1 MPVPPSRQPVF
12 GGSITARPFASPRS
26 VRLLAAAAGV
36 LLATAC
42 WSPPPDARPAIGETA
57 APPLPGPGGG
67 SAVSPSPSAPLPLS
81 GRVVVL
87 DPGHNGGNADAPER
101 IGRPV
106 PAGPGTKECDTV
118 GARTEGGYDEHEFNW
133 DLSLLVR
140 DRLEE
145 AGATVVLTRDSDDG
159 VGPCIDE
166 RAAIGNEAQADAAL
180 SIHADGAAPGSRGF
194 HVIVPGEVPGFTEP
208 ILESSYA
215 LGEALRDEFH
225 AVTDHP
231 YSDYLGEEGIDVR
244 TDLGGLNLST
254 VPKVFL
260 EVGNMRDPVDAE
272 KLTDPEWRELAAEG
286 IAAGLTRF
294 LEDSG
299 RR

>member
-1 MPVPPSRQPVF
+1 VAAESPLPSPD
-12 GGSITARPFASPRS
+12 GG
-26 VRLLAAAAGV
+26 
-36 LLATAC
+36 ATA
-42 WSPPPDARPAIGETA
+42 S
-57 APPLPGPGGG
+57 
-67 SAVSPSPSAPLPLS
+67 SSPSPAGPLPLE

-87 DPGHNGGNADAPER
+87 DPGHNGGNADAAER
-101 IGRPV
+101 ISRSV

-118 GARTEGGYDEHEFNW
+118 GARTADGYYEHEFTW
-133 DLSLLVR
+133 ELSLLVR

-145 AGATVVLTRDSDDG
+145 AGATVVLTRQSDGG

-166 RAAIGNEAQADAAL
+166 RARIGNEAGADAAL
-180 SIHADGAAPGSRGF
+180 SVHADGAAPGSRGF

-225 AVTDHP
+225 AVTGHP

-260 EVGNMRDPVDAE
+260 EVGNMRDPEDAA
-272 KLTDPEWRELAAEG
+272 KLTDPEWRELAADG

-294 LEDSG
+294 LEESV